1 MPMYIIHDLHLESD
15 GLSARID
22 YLIFTKK
29 ICFVIECKN
38 LFGNIE
44 ITDKG
49 DYIRTIEFDGEEI
62 KDKVIMVEELVD
74 YIKDKHEKSKEP
86 EMSDEALL
94 SWAEFFLNSHKEK
107 EIPYLEKYN
116 KYLIDNNSVG

>member
-1 MPMYIIHDLHLESD
+1 
-15 GLSARID
+15 
-22 YLIFTKK
+22 
-29 ICFVIECKN
+29 
-38 LFGNIE
+38 
-44 ITDKG
+44 
-49 DYIRTIEFDGEEI
+49 
-62 KDKVIMVEELVD
+62 MVEELVD